1 MNKLSH
7 NTNFSGALAFLP
19 IASMFPFLYIDFLA
33 DSKALE
39 NYSFPNF
46 LYYFAMFHLLV
57 FIYFL
62 IYSLRAKTVPKDKR
76 ALWDQKK

>member
-7 NTNFSGALAFLP
+7 NTYFSGALAFLP
-19 IASMFPFLYIDFLA
+19 IASMFPFL
-33 DSKALE
+33 
-39 NYSFPNF
+39 
-46 LYYFAMFHLLV
+46 

-76 ALWDQKK
+76 VLWVMLILLLGFLVFPFFSYWYVLKPDKDNYY

>member
-7 NTNFSGALAFLP
+7 NTYFSGALAFLP
-19 IASMFPFLYIDFLA
+19 IASMFPFL
-33 DSKALE
+33 
-39 NYSFPNF
+39 
-46 LYYFAMFHLLV
+46 